1 MTALREKPQAISI
14 LMFVAWVSFLILA
27 FHSHTFAADR
37 PNILWISCEDISPHL
52 GCYGHP
58 QATTPNLDTLA
69 TQGVRYENAFTVT
82 GVCATCRASIITSMF
97 PSSLG
102 NQFMR
107 GSVDL
112 PDHVR
117 LFPSYL
123 REAGYYCTNN
133 SKTDYNITGNHSRCW
148 DESSNKAHYRNRK
161 SDDQPFFAVFNI
173 KNTHESRIFNY
184 RRPENLKN
192 DEFHDPALMELPPY
206 YPDTD
211 ITRRDWAHYF
221 DNITSMDKIAGDIL
235 RELEEAGLADDT
247 IVVFWSDHGVGL
259 PRAKRWIYESG
270 THVPLIVRIPQKF
283 RPSGQA
289 EPGTISDELVS
300 LMDLGPTMLNLAGI
314 ELPDAIHGRAFLGNS
329 RSEPR
334 QLIYTIRDRMDERYD
349 MMRAVRNHRYKYIR
363 NYQSFKPYFQIT
375 NTMERE
381 HTMKELRRLHALNM
395 LQPAAAQFMVDSKPL
410 EEFYD
415 LKNDPHEIN
424 NLIDQANQDDELRQN
439 LDSLRRAHIDWV
451 FETRDTGL
459 IPEAELARRGKLMG
473 TRFAILNDDPDH
485 GRELLERLLA
495 TNRMACS
502 PKTVAPLVEAY
513 QDPDPAVR
521 FWAITGLGN
530 LRTPSP
536 EALATVRQ
544 GLADPVATVRV
555 AAARA
560 AWQLGKP
567 QLSLEALRLAAR
579 SDEEFLSLSAMHVID
594 EMEDQRDDFMEVI
607 RWVDQNGKGYPVRIA
622 KYLLSQNTP

>member
-1 MTALREKPQAISI
+1 MTGPCQMPRATFIRV
-14 LMFVAWVSFLILA
+14 FVASVSLVFLAL
-27 FHSHTFAADR
+27 HTSGVAAER

-52 GCYGHP
+52 GCYGHS
-58 QATTPNLDTLA
+58 QATTPNLDALA
-69 TQGVRYENAFTVT
+69 AQGVRYENAFTVT
-82 GVCATCRASIITSMF
+82 GVCATCRASIITSIF

-107 GSVDL
+107 CSVDL

-133 SKTDYNITGNHSRCW
+133 SKTDYNITGNHDRCW
-148 DESSNKAHYRNRK
+148 DESSGKAHYQNRK

-184 RRPENLKN
+184 RRPANLAD
-192 DEFHDPALMELPPY
+192 DEFHDPALMQLPPY
-206 YPDTD
+206 YPDTA

-221 DNITSMDKIAGDIL
+221 DNITSMDKIAGGFL

-270 THVPLIVRIPQKF
+270 THVPLIVRIPKKF
-283 RPSGQA
+283 RQPGQA
-289 EPGTISDELVS
+289 EPGTVSDELVS

-314 ELPDAIHGRAFLGNS
+314 ELPDSIHGRAFLGAA

-334 QLIYTIRDRMDERYD
+334 RLIYTIRDRMDERYD
-349 MMRAVRNHRYKYIR
+349 MMRGVRNHRYKYIR

-375 NTMERE
+375 NTMEKE
-381 HTMKELRRLHALNM
+381 HTMKELRRLHAQKM
-395 LQPAAAQFMVDSKPL
+395 LQPAAAQFMVDAKPL

-424 NLIDQANQDDELRQN
+424 NLIDQTNQDDDLRENLEL
-439 LDSLRRAHIDWV
+439 LRRAHIDWV

-473 TRFAILNDDPDH
+473 TRFAILYEDPDQ
-485 GRELLERLLA
+485 GREQLERLLK

-502 PKTVAPLVEAY
+502 PEQVAPLVEAY
-513 QDPDPAVR
+513 QDSDPAVR

-530 LRTPSP
+530 LRTTSP
-536 EALATVRQ
+536 EALATVQQ
-544 GLADPVATVRV
+544 GLADPVDTVKV

-567 QLSLEALRLAAR
+567 ELSIEVLRLTAR
-579 SDEEFLSLSAMHVID
+579 SNEEFLSLSAMHVID

-607 RWVDQNGKGYPVRIA
+607 RWVDQHGKGYPVRIA
-622 KYLLSQNTP
+622 RYLLSQNTP